1 MPTSADKDI
10 ISSAIEFWQTLYDS
24 GQAKV
29 KFVKKSDGTVRIMK
43 CTLDFKLIPPDKHPK
58 KVNMPKILSLLQ
70 KSGIIHVYDLEKKDW
85 RSVPFQNVDW
95 LEIGTKRFKVRPFTG
110 RRP

>member
-1 MPTSADKDI
+1 MPTSADKDV
-10 ISSAIEFWQTLYDS
+10 ISSAIEFWNMLYS
-24 GQAKV
+24 AGKAKV
-29 KFVKKSDGTVRIMK
+29 KFTKKTDGTIRIMK
-43 CTLDFKLIPPDKHPK
+43 CTLDFKLIPQNQHPK
-58 KVNMPKILSLLQ
+58 NVNMPKILNLLQ

-95 LEIGTKRFKVRPFTG
+95 LEIGSKRFKIRPFTG